1 MHQPYGASL
10 YQLRSDMSVRSVKTK
25 LFCKTKG
32 NALTKLKKKKTN
44 NSNRKCTKKQEHG
57 WSRIGDPIDSDNQ
70 KVNTSRCRERFVSAG
85 NKK

>member
-32 NALTKLKKKKTN
+32 NALTKLKKKGQITAIENAQKNKNTVGAELE
-44 NSNRKCTKKQEHG
+44 TQMTPIIKK
-57 WSRIGDPIDSDNQ
+57 
-70 KVNTSRCRERFVSAG
+70 
-85 NKK
+85 